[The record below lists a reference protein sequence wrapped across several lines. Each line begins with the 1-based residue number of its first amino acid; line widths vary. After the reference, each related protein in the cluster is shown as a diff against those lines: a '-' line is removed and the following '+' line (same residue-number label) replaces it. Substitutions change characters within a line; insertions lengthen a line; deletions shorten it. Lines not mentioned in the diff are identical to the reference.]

1 MHPFS
6 NRVEMKYCKIHYMTT
21 EVLEMRGKNSDQIF
35 KTKIST
41 LILELIMKLV
51 TLDHTCQ

>member
-21 EVLEMRGKNSDQIF
+21 EVLEMRGNNSDQIF
-35 KTKIST
+35 KTKIS
-41 LILELIMKLV
+41 
-51 TLDHTCQ
+51 